1 MAVHAERAH
10 SLGRPHTRLGDGLF
24 TAALITAT
32 TIGVAALLVLIATVI
47 DQGASVVDLPFIR
60 NFASRIPSRAGI
72 WPPLVGTVYLMLL
85 VVAFSF
91 PVGVGAAIYLEE
103 FAPRN
108 RLTSAIETN
117 IANLAAVP
125 SIIYGLLGLAIFYR
139 GMQLG
144 RSLLTGALTLTLL
157 VLPIV
162 IIASREALRAVP
174 RSIRLG
180 ALALG
185 STRWEAVRRQV
196 LPVAMPG
203 ILTGTILG
211 LSRAIGETAPLLV
224 AGAAAFVAFTPDHLL
239 DAYSALPI
247 QIFDWVRRPQLEF
260 QQLAAGAILV
270 LLALL
275 LTMNAIALVVRNRYE
290 RPSSA
295 GRQRRE
301 G

>member
-1 MAVHAERAH
+1 MAVMSQRLIGTRRKSERI
-10 SLGRPHTRLGDGLF
+10 GDRMF
-24 TAALITAT
+24 AVVLIAAT
-32 TIGVAALLVLIATVI
+32 TVGVLALVLLVATVI
-47 DQGASVVDLPFIR
+47 DKGAGAIDWPFIR

-72 WPPLVGTVYLMLL
+72 WPPLVGTIYLMGL

-108 RLTSAIETN
+108 RWTAAIETN
-117 IANLAAVP
+117 VVNLAAVP
-125 SIIYGLLGLAIFYR
+125 SIVYGLLGLAVFYR
-139 GMQLG
+139 GLNLG

-174 RSIRLG
+174 KTIRLG

-185 STRWEAVRRQV
+185 ATPWETVYRQV

-224 AGAAAFVAFTPDHLL
+224 AGAAAFVAFTPDHVL

-260 QQLAAGAILV
+260 QRLAAGAILV
-270 LLALL
+270 LLGLL
-275 LTMNAIALVVRNRYE
+275 LTMNAIALAVRNRYE
-290 RPSSA
+290 RPS
-295 GRQRRE
+295 R
-301 G
+301 